1 MIDDDL
7 RAMFAEREVFVPPPG
22 RTAAMISEGIPRRRR
37 RRRATGAVLCAL
49 AVLGVVAAVPIA
61 LNRPDRDTPTAVE
74 PSGSPSGSPS
84 AVPVA
89 LVPAPGDVDLTLAV
103 SPGRLPA
110 EPNKTDASIRPGQS
124 DVLYQFADGGRVRSV
139 TISASDGVPDL
150 VVPPTDPS
158 WTDVDVNGV
167 PGRQRTA
174 VQTEQG
180 IRVCLLAWQDGA
192 RWLSIVAYD
201 VGTTP
206 SCAVALEVA
215 RNLKRKPMTLPRTVR
230 VGLVPQGY
238 TMASTGTMGET
249 WCPPGT
255 PRGQQMQGCLTA
267 RRDPVSEG
275 FDGTPVIVRGRAG
288 VLQRTETV
296 VTVYVT
302 GYLWLEMSTPQGDPR
317 SAPLTDADLLQI
329 AESVEIS

>member
-7 RAMFAEREVFVPPPG
+7 RAMFAEREVFVPPPE

-49 AVLGVVAAVPIA
+49 AVLGMSAAVPLS
-61 LNRPDRDTPTAVE
+61 LNRPDRDGPSVVE

-89 LVPAPGDVDLTLAV
+89 LVPAAGDVDLTLAV
-103 SPGRLPA
+103 SPGWLPA
-110 EPNKTDASIRPGQS
+110 QSKKVDAGIRPGQS
-124 DVLYQFADGGRVRSV
+124 DVTYQFADGGRVRSV

-167 PGRQRTA
+167 PGRQRA
-174 VQTEQG
+174 VVHAEEG

-206 SCAVALEVA
+206 SCAVALQVA
-215 RNLKRKPMTLPRTVR
+215 RNLQRKPMTLPRTVR
-230 VGLVPQGY
+230 IGLVPQGY
-238 TMASTGTMGET
+238 TMTGTGTMAET
-249 WCPPGT
+249 WCPP
-255 PRGQQMQGCLTA
+255 RAQQMQGCLTA

-275 FDGTPVIVRGRAG
+275 FDGTPVIVRGHAG

-296 VTVYVT
+296 ASVYVA
-302 GYLWLEMSTPQGDPR
+302 GYLWLEMPTPQRDPR
-317 SAPLTDADLLQI
+317 SVPLTDADLLRI